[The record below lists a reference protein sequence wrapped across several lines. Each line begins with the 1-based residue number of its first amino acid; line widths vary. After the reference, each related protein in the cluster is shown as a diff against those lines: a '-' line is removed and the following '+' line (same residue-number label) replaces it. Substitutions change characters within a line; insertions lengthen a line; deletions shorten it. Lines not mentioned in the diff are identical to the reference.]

1 MSKWDILVCE
11 FLTLRMHPQCTPKY
25 IIYSI
30 LSQAVLFQLSFLFTW
45 ISKDTQTHY
54 SSVIWPMLSSFSFL
68 TFFFLIFNSYMRS
81 QTWTLPDFCLLVFWT
96 IVYTTYLYHPF
107 HTKGFIIWSH
117 KNLEHTHLQ
126 SLVRCVTFRIS
137 PTRFRF
143 GKGIAQS
150 CILSPFLF
158 NLYTEYIMRNAVLNE
173 A

>member
-1 MSKWDILVCE
+1 MGYSCLWIFNFKNASTVYTKIYYL
-11 FLTLRMHPQCTPKY
+11 F
-25 IIYSI
+25 YSI
-30 LSQAVLFQLSFLFTW
+30 SGS
-45 ISKDTQTHY
+45 
-54 SSVIWPMLSSFSFL
+54 
-68 TFFFLIFNSYMRS
+68 FFFSIVFPVYLNFSEYTN
-81 QTWTLPDFCLLVFWT
+81 TLFISDLAYAILLFFSDFCLLVFWT